1 MGFKISE
8 KVISPTGKRIDCRVK
23 VSGFFADPY
32 EIQLRVL
39 SREVMEADKM
49 EDLIEQV
56 IDRKK
61 DWKQGKKNLSLS
73 LNGINANA
81 YIIKINTHEDNS

>member
-1 MGFKISE
+1 MSLRISN
-8 KVISPTGKRIDCRVK
+8 KVISPTGKRIDCQVK
-23 VSGFFADPY
+23 VSGLFIEPY
-32 EIQLRVL
+32 EIKLRIV
-39 SREVMEADKM
+39 SREVIKDNQI

-61 DWKQGKKNLSLS
+61 EWKQGKKFLALS

-81 YIIKINTHEDNS
+81 YITKINNDADNS

>member
-1 MGFKISE
+1 MDFKISN

-32 EIQLRVL
+32 EIQLRLL
-39 SREVMEADKM
+39 SREVVNENRV
-49 EDLIEQV
+49 EDLIDQV
-56 IDRKK
+56 IERKK

-81 YIIKINTHEDNS
+81 YIIKINNNEDNS

>member
-1 MGFKISE
+1 MSFKVSN
-8 KVISPTGKRIDCRVK
+8 KLVSPTGKRIDCRVK
-23 VSGFFADPY
+23 VSGFLTDSY
-32 EIQLRVL
+32 EIQLRLL
-39 SREVMEADKM
+39 SREVVKENRV

-81 YIIKINTHEDNS
+81 YIIKINANEDNS

>member
-1 MGFKISE
+1 MGLRISK
-8 KVISPTGKRIDCRVK
+8 KVVSPTGKRIDCQVK
-23 VSGFFADPY
+23 VTGLFSEPY
-32 EIQLRVL
+32 EIKLRIV
-39 SREVMEADKM
+39 SRVVMEEKRI

-61 DWKQGKKNLSLS
+61 DWKQGKKFLALS

-81 YIIKINTHEDNS
+81 YITIINNDADNS